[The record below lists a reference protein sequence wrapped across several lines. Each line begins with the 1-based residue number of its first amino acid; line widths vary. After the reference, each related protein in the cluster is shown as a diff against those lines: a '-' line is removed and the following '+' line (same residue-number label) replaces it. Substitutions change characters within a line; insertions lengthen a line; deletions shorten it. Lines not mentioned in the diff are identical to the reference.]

1 VARRVGAILVV
12 GALAAAACA
21 QPNPPTLSSESLV
34 AGIPESVWPADPGLI
49 TEVEC
54 PAVDEGTVAQSTICT
69 ARLHGESLTID
80 VTVAE
85 DGATT
90 ATVRETL
97 FDVAAAEAE
106 AARRLSAD
114 LGGSAEVTCAVGV
127 IVADV
132 GGGVDCRASHDH
144 ATIDFTLEIL
154 DTDGSWTL
162 VIAADGS

>member
-1 VARRVGAILVV
+1 VARRVAAILVV
-12 GALAAAACA
+12 GSLAAAACA
-21 QPNPPTLSSESLV
+21 QPNPPTLAGESLV
-34 AGIPESVWPADPGLI
+34 AGIPESVWPEDPGLI
-49 TEVEC
+49 TEVDC
-54 PAVDEGTVAQSTICT
+54 PAVDEGTVAQSTVCT

-85 DGATT
+85 DGVTS

-114 LGGSAEVTCAVGV
+114 LGGPTEVMCEVGV
-127 IVADV
+127 IVAEV
-132 GGGVDCRASHDH
+132 GSGVDCRAGHDH
-144 ATIDFTLEIL
+144 ATIDFVLEL
-154 DTDGSWTL
+154 VDTDGTWTF